1 MAKGDLLGHIQ
12 CPCCDFEAVV
22 KEAKNGK
29 PYAFCENCNVQIFTR
44 YEHQAKGMLKKMKP
58 VVSSVTDTGEGEK
71 NQPVTVTEKPKKT
84 GFDLG
89 L

>member
-1 MAKGDLLGHIQ
+1 MAKGDLLGHIP

-22 KEAKNGK
+22 KEDKTGK

-44 YEHQAKGMLKKMKP
+44 HEHQSKGLLKKMRP
-58 VVSSVTDTGEGEK
+58 LAGAVSGTGESEK
-71 NQPVTVTEKPKKT
+71 KPPVSDAIKPKKSD
-84 GFDLG
+84 FDLG

>member
-1 MAKGDLLGHIQ
+1 MAKGDLLGHIS
-12 CPCCDFEAVV
+12 CPCCEFDAVV

-44 YEHQAKGMLKKMKP
+44 YEHQAAGMLKKMRAVAP
-58 VVSSVTDTGEGEK
+58 SVTVTDTENKQE
-71 NQPVTVTEKPKKT
+71 EKPKKA

-89 L
+89 NL